1 MCYVNKTLQNVH
13 DDETRC
19 GMFEEADSFTNKER
33 ALIAEEDVVF
43 DVKRLFAVACNFM
56 STCFAL
62 GIGDQ
67 QTRVIL
73 GSDRSIIL
81 TTDTEGQIED
91 RIIMMVKPSF
101 VYGNREIEDREPFI
115 MTASHLIHNLSLLLS
130 MSSGFSKKELVA
142 PAEFI
147 LTHYLI
153 SHLSSKHK
161 KQKQEF
167 AETGNNTDPTLH

>member
-1 MCYVNKTLQNVH
+1 
-13 DDETRC
+13 
-19 GMFEEADSFTNKER
+19 MFEEADSFTSKER

-43 DVKRLFAVACNFM
+43 DVRRLFTITCHFM

-62 GIGDQ
+62 GIRDQ

-73 GSDRSIIL
+73 GSDRNIIL
-81 TTDTEGQIED
+81 TTDTEGQTED
-91 RIIMMVKPSF
+91 RIIIMVKPSF
-101 VYGNREIEDREPFI
+101 IQGNREIEDREPFT

-130 MSSGFSKKELVA
+130 MSSGISKKELVT

-153 SHLSSKHK
+153 SHLSSRHK
-161 KQKQEF
+161 RHKQEF
-167 AETGNNTDPTLH
+167 TETDNNTDPTLH